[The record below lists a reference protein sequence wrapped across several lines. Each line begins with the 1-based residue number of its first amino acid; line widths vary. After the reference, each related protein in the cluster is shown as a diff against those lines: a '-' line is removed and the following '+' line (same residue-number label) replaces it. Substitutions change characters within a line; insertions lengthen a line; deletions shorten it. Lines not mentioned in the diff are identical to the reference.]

1 MLTGKYLKRKAFRGN
16 VNFFVDNEKILPIP
30 PKAESTA
37 GKVPVIETCSGSS
50 GVQDVTPT
58 PPPKGLH
65 TQGTG
70 GEGTGDR
77 RGRTHYLNKSLQS

>member
-1 MLTGKYLKRKAFRGN
+1 MVNKMLTGKYLKRKAFRGN

-58 PPPKGLH
+58 PPPRVCTLRVQEEKELV
-65 TQGTG
+65 T
-70 GEGTGDR
+70 GEGEPTI
-77 RGRTHYLNKSLQS
+77 